1 MWCTSKVTF
10 VKQCGFRNKDEEKTF
25 RQSCKREIDI
35 HARQKRLC
43 RSITRSLICSR
54 HGPRQE
60 EVQASALKFGCTSCL
75 RLDPASQ
82 ANVLVSIAAASFH
95 CNVDR
100 SHVRGQHVHI
110 LPDILLHI
118 TNRRS
123 QRDRLPLELC
133 SFFKLR
139 AKACCIVGHTVL

>member
-1 MWCTSKVTF
+1 MRKYLVSLANERSTYLQDK
-10 VKQCGFRNKDEEKTF
+10 
-25 RQSCKREIDI
+25 
-35 HARQKRLC
+35 KRLS

-60 EVQASALKFGCTSCL
+60 EVQANALKLGCTSCL

-100 SHVRGQHVHI
+100 SRMC
-110 LPDILLHI
+110 LTYYYKLLIAAAKGSNFPHKCLTSHLANLAESI
-118 TNRRS
+118 TS
-123 QRDRLPLELC
+123 HL
-133 SFFKLR
+133 
-139 AKACCIVGHTVL
+139 